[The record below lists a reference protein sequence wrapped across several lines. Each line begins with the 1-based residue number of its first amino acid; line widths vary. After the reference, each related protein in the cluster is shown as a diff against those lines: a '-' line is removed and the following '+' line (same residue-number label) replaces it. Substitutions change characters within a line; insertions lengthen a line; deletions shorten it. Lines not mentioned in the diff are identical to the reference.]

1 MGLAKQPPT
10 TSDDEVIRLEST
22 LVNIPLLVSDRSG
35 RYIPKLNRR
44 DFNLYEDGVE
54 QEIATFAS
62 EEVAFNV
69 VLLLDMSPSVSGSV
83 EAIQDACI
91 AFVRQM
97 RPQDRLMVISF
108 DRRIRYLTGFTND
121 PRELEY
127 AIRSTRTGSGTSV
140 YDAVYDAV
148 GRKLR
153 DVEGRKALILF
164 SDGEDTTSSSASH
177 DDAVEG
183 VRESD
188 VLVYGLRFPKE
199 DYVLRMIDPTVQ
211 IPIPI
216 PWPLPRR
223 RSGPITTTDL
233 GTQPTPGPGTQRQR
247 RREKGDF
254 MADVATAGG
263 GPVYDAQNVQDFG
276 RLANQI
282 AEELRHIYAISY
294 YPTNKLSNG
303 GYREVRVRV
312 KGNDNLAVRHR
323 KGYSAGSASKTN
335 PSH

>member
-1 MGLAKQPPT
+1 
-10 TSDDEVIRLEST
+10 
-22 LVNIPLLVSDRSG
+22 LLVSDRSG

-121 PRELEY
+121 PRELEH

-140 YDAVYDAV
+140 YEAVYDAV
-148 GRKLR
+148 GRRLR

-177 DDAVEG
+177 DDAVEM

-199 DYVLRMIDPTVQ
+199 DYAFRMIDPNHFPQ
-211 IPIPI
+211 IAI

-223 RSGPITTTDL
+223 RSDL
-233 GTQPTPGPGTQRQR
+233 GTQTTPAPGSQGQR
-247 RREKGDF
+247 RRGRGDF

-263 GPVYDAQNVQDFG
+263 GPVYDAQDVRDFS

-323 KGYSAGSASKTN
+323 KGYSAVTASKTN
-335 PSH
+335 PSR